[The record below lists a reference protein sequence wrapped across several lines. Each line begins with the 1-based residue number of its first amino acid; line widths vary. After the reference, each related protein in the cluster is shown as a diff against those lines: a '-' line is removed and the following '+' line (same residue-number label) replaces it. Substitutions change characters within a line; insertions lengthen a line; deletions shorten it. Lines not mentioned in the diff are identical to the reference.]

1 MIRLSAQEVAK
12 IVGGDL
18 VGNAAQTVSA
28 GVETDSRL
36 VGPDFLFVA
45 KPGEQTDGHLFV
57 ESAREQGATLALVE
71 HIVESELTQIVVKDV
86 VVALGLLA
94 KSVLST
100 LRETGHLTVIGVT
113 GSNGKTSTKNMLGA
127 VLSGF
132 GETIA
137 PRESFNNEVGAPISM
152 LRATTETRF
161 LVVELG
167 AGGIGSIDYLANIC
181 KPDIGVELKVGLAHV
196 GEFGGIETTAK
207 IKQEL
212 IPHIQPGGVLV
223 FNSDDEYCSQ
233 MAADRTGVNLS
244 FGTNAADYRLSEA
257 SLSLAGT
264 SAMVHYPDGDHHQL
278 TLQILGEHQLMN
290 AAATIAVCDVLALDR
305 AKVLASLA
313 ELPMAERW
321 RMQLVNRDG
330 IDFINDAYNA
340 SPDSTRAA
348 LQTLAVLG
356 RQTGRRTVAV
366 IGEMAELGAFSAQEH
381 DTIGR
386 LAVRLNID
394 QIIAV
399 GAGAKLVY
407 MGAAQEGSWDGESIF
422 FERIDEALEALRGM
436 LRSGDIVLIKSSKS
450 ANLRHLGDE
459 LMGVEK

>member
-1 MIRLSAQEVAK
+1 MIRLSALEIAN
-12 IVGGDL
+12 IVGGE
-18 VGNAAQTVSA
+18 VIGNASDTASA

-36 VGPDFLFVA
+36 VGSDFLFVA
-45 KPGEQTDGHLFV
+45 KPGEHTDGHLFV
-57 ESAREQGATLALVE
+57 EAARERGATLALVQRP
-71 HIVESELTQIVVKDV
+71 VTSALTQVVVKDV
-86 VVALGLLA
+86 VAALGVLA
-94 KSVLST
+94 THVLEA
-100 LRETGHLTVIGVT
+100 LRNLGDLTVIGVT

-127 VLSGF
+127 VLGEF

-152 LRATTETRF
+152 LRANENTKY

-167 AGGIGSIDYLANIC
+167 AGGVGSIDYLSKMC

-212 IPHIQPGGVLV
+212 VPHIQPGGVLV
-223 FNSDDEYCSQ
+223 YNADDEYCTQ
-233 MAADRTGVNLS
+233 MAAGRDGLNLS
-244 FGTNAADYRLSEA
+244 FGTNAADYRLSDA
-257 SLSLAGT
+257 SLSLEGT
-264 SAMVHYPDGDHHQL
+264 SATIHFPDGDQRQV

-290 AAATIAVCDVLALDR
+290 AAATIVVSDILGLDR
-305 AKVLASLA
+305 SNVLASLA
-313 ELPMAERW
+313 ALPMAERW
-321 RMQLVNRDG
+321 RMQLVHRDG
-330 IDFINDAYNA
+330 ISFINDAYNA

-366 IGEMAELGAFSAQEH
+366 IGEMAELGEFAAQEH

-394 QIIAV
+394 QVVAV
-399 GAGAKLVY
+399 GMGAKLVY
-407 MGAAQEGSWDGESIF
+407 MGASQEGSWDGESKF

>member
-1 MIRLSAQEVAK
+1 MIRLSAQEIANIVA
-12 IVGGDL
+12 GEL
-18 VGNAAQTVSA
+18 VGNGSQVVSA

-36 VGPDFLFVA
+36 VGADFLFVA
-45 KPGEQTDGHLFV
+45 KPGEETDGHLFV
-57 ESAREQGATLALVE
+57 ESALERGATVALVE
-71 HIVESELTQIVVKDV
+71 RVVESSITQIVVKDV
-86 VVALGLLA
+86 VTALGLLA
-94 KSVLST
+94 TAVLAK
-100 LRETGHLTVIGVT
+100 LRLSGHLTVIGVT

-127 VLSGF
+127 VLSEF

-167 AGGIGSIDYLANIC
+167 AGGVGSIDYLAKMC

-212 IPHIQPGGVLV
+212 VPHIQPGGVLLY
-223 FNSDDEYCSQ
+223 NGDDEYCTQ
-233 MAADRTGVNLS
+233 MAAGRDGLNVS
-244 FGTNAADYRLSEA
+244 FGTNAADYRLSDA
-257 SLSLAGT
+257 CLSLAGT
-264 SAMVHYPDGDHHQL
+264 SANVHFPDGDEREL
-278 TLQILGEHQLMN
+278 SLKILGEHQLMN
-290 AAATIAVCDVLALDR
+290 ALATIAVSDILGLDR
-305 AKVLASLA
+305 SKVLASLA
-313 ELPMAERW
+313 SLPMAERW
-321 RMQLVNRDG
+321 RMQLVERDG
-330 IDFINDAYNA
+330 IAFINDAYNA
-340 SPDSTRAA
+340 SPDSTKAA

-356 RQTGRRTVAV
+356 RQTGRRTIAV
-366 IGEMAELGAFSAQEH
+366 IGEMAELGKFSAHEH

-394 QIIAV
+394 QVVAV

-407 MGAAQEGSWDGESIF
+407 MGASQEGSWDGESKF

-436 LRSGDIVLIKSSKS
+436 LTSGDIVLIKSSKS

-459 LMGVEK
+459 LMGVEQ